1 MKTQSP
7 SAKNKHENIPVLE
20 MTCAACANA
29 VENAVKKV
37 TGVENAS
44 VNFASKQL
52 QVSYDPVVVQPAEM
66 QKAVQAAGY
75 DLIINSPNAA
85 KEQEKYELEAY
96 RVLRRD
102 TLLAGLLSIP
112 VVLIGMV
119 FMHMPYAN
127 YIMMVLSAPVVFWFG
142 RRFFTNA
149 LKQATFGQANMD
161 TLVALST
168 GIAFIFSAF
177 NTFYPVFFEKQGLEA
192 HVYFEAAA
200 VVVFFIL
207 LGKMLEHGA
216 KARGSEALKKLMGLQ
231 PKTVHIRRAGE
242 EQEIGIEL
250 VMPGDEV
257 LVRPGEKIA
266 VDGAVVSGR
275 SYVDES
281 MISGEP
287 VAVEKTVGEP
297 VYAGTINQKGSFS
310 FKAKNVGA
318 DTLLAQIIKSVQEAQ
333 GSKAPVQRLVD
344 KIAGVFVPVVIGIA
358 ILTFVVWMIFGGE
371 HALTHALLASITVL
385 VIACPCALGLA
396 TPTAI
401 IAGVGKAAEYGVLIR
416 DAESLETARKVNTV
430 VLDKTGTITRGKP
443 SAENWHWLEDG
454 TKRRLSVLYE
464 LENAS
469 EHPLA
474 AAIAT
479 HLRGQERQELILT
492 DFESITGKGVSAKL
506 TGQTY
511 RVGSLSW
518 LKDLGL
524 QIPEQRRADIEKWQ
538 NNAQT
543 VVFFA
548 ENDTL
553 LAFIGISDPLKP
565 TSAEAIEQL
574 HKAGV
579 EVHLLSGDN
588 EKSALA
594 VARQVGIKNVKAG
607 VMPSEKADYIK
618 ALQAQGK
625 VVAMVGDGIND
636 AEALAVADLGVAMG
650 HGSDIALDVA
660 GMALLSSDLKSLP
673 KALGLSRR
681 TVATIRQ
688 NLFWAFV
695 YNLIGIP
702 LAAGVMYPVN
712 GFLLNPMVAGAAM
725 ALSSVSVVTNS
736 LRLRW

>member
-1 MKTQSP
+1 MKTTSP

-20 MTCAACANA
+20 MTCAACAYA
-29 VENAVKKV
+29 VETTVKKV
-37 TGVENAS
+37 AGVEDAS
-44 VNFASKQL
+44 VNFATKQL
-52 QVSYDPVVVQPAEM
+52 QVSYNPEVVQPAEL

-75 DLIINSPNAA
+75 DLIINTPNAA
-85 KEQEKYELEAY
+85 AEQEKYELEAY
-96 RVLRRD
+96 QVLRRD
-102 TLLAGLLSIP
+102 TLLAGLLSVP

-119 FMHMPYAN
+119 FMHMPHAN
-127 YIMMVLSAPVVFWFG
+127 YIMMALSAPVVFWFG
-142 RRFFTNA
+142 RRFFVNA
-149 LKQATFGQANMD
+149 WKQASYGKANMD

-168 GIAFIFSAF
+168 GIAFVFSAF
-177 NTFYPVFFEKQGLEA
+177 NTFYPTFFEKRGLEA

-231 PKTVHIRRAGE
+231 PKTVRIRRAGE
-242 EQEIGIEL
+242 EQEIGIEAVL
-250 VMPGDEV
+250 PGDEV

-281 MISGEP
+281 MISGEL
-287 VAVEKTVGEP
+287 VAVEKATGDL
-297 VYAGTINQKGSFS
+297 VYAGTINQKGGFS

-318 DTLLAQIIKSVQEAQ
+318 DTLLAQIIRSVQEAQ
-333 GSKAPVQRLVD
+333 GSKAPVQKLVD
-344 KIAGVFVPVVIGIA
+344 KIAGIFVPVVIGIA
-358 ILTFVVWMIFGGE
+358 ILTFVVWMVFGGE
-371 HALTHALLASITVL
+371 NALTHALLSSITVL

-401 IAGVGKAAEYGVLIR
+401 IAGVGKAAEYGILIR
-416 DAESLETARKVNTV
+416 DAESLETARKVDTV

-443 SAENWHWLEDG
+443 SAENWQWLEEA

-474 AAIAT
+474 AAIAEY
-479 HLRGQERQELILT
+479 LREKQRQELILT
-492 DFESITGKGVSAKL
+492 DFESITGKGVLAKL
-506 TGQTY
+506 IGHTY
-511 RVGSLSW
+511 RAGSLTW
-518 LKDLGL
+518 LTDLGL
-524 QIPEQRRADIEKWQ
+524 QIPQKYRTEIENWQ
-538 NNAQT
+538 NDAQT

-548 ENDTL
+548 ENDTV
-553 LAFIGISDPLKP
+553 LAFIGIADPLKP
-565 TSAEAIEQL
+565 TSAEAIQQL
-574 HKAGV
+574 QKAGV

-588 EKSALA
+588 EKSAQA
-594 VARQVGIKNVKAG
+594 VARRVGISNVKAG
-607 VMPSEKADYIK
+607 VMPSEKAAYIK

-636 AEALAVADLGVAMG
+636 AEALAVAELGVAMG

-673 KALGLSRR
+673 KALRLSRR

-702 LAAGVMYPVN
+702 LAAGVLYPMN
-712 GFLLNPMVAGAAM
+712 GFLLNPMLAGGAM
-725 ALSSVSVVTNS
+725 ALSSVTVVMNS

>member
-1 MKTQSP
+1 MKTTSP

-20 MTCAACANA
+20 MTCAACAYA
-29 VENAVKKV
+29 VETTVKKV
-37 TGVENAS
+37 AGVEDAS
-44 VNFASKQL
+44 VNFATKQL
-52 QVSYDPVVVQPAEM
+52 QVSYDPMVVQPAEL

-75 DLIINSPNAA
+75 DLIINTPNAA
-85 KEQEKYELEAY
+85 AEQEKYELEAY
-96 RVLRRD
+96 QVLRRD
-102 TLLAGLLSIP
+102 TLLAGLLSVP

-127 YIMMVLSAPVVFWFG
+127 YIMMALSAPVVFWFG
-142 RRFFTNA
+142 RRFFVNA
-149 LKQATFGQANMD
+149 WKQASYGKANMD

-168 GIAFIFSAF
+168 GIAFVFSAF
-177 NTFYPVFFEKQGLEA
+177 NTFYPTFFEKRGLEA

-231 PKTVHIRRAGE
+231 PKTVRIRRAGE
-242 EQEIGIEL
+242 EQEISIEAVL
-250 VMPGDEV
+250 PGDEV

-266 VDGAVVSGR
+266 VDVAVVSGR

-287 VAVEKTVGEP
+287 VAVEKATGDL
-297 VYAGTINQKGSFS
+297 VYAGTINQKGGFS

-318 DTLLAQIIKSVQEAQ
+318 DTLLAQIIRSVQEAQ
-333 GSKAPVQRLVD
+333 GSKAPVQKLVD
-344 KIAGVFVPVVIGIA
+344 KIAGTFVPVVIGIA
-358 ILTFVVWMIFGGE
+358 ILTFVVWMVFGGE
-371 HALTHALLASITVL
+371 NALTHALLSSITVL

-401 IAGVGKAAEYGVLIR
+401 IAGVGKAAEYGILIR
-416 DAESLETARKVNTV
+416 DAESLETARKVDTV

-443 SAENWHWLEDG
+443 SAENWQWLEEA

-474 AAIAT
+474 AAIAEY
-479 HLRGQERQELILT
+479 LREKERQELILT
-492 DFESITGKGVSAKL
+492 DFESITGKGVLAKL
-506 TGQTY
+506 IGHTY
-511 RVGSLSW
+511 RAGSLTW
-518 LKDLGL
+518 LTDLGL
-524 QIPEQRRADIEKWQ
+524 QIPQKHRTEIENWQ
-538 NNAQT
+538 NDAQT

-548 ENDTL
+548 ENDTVL
-553 LAFIGISDPLKP
+553 TFIGIADPLKP
-565 TSAEAIEQL
+565 TSAEAIQQL
-574 HKAGV
+574 QKAGV

-588 EKSALA
+588 EKSAQA
-594 VARQVGIKNVKAG
+594 VARQVGISNVKAG
-607 VMPSEKADYIK
+607 VMPSEKAAYIK

-636 AEALAVADLGVAMG
+636 AEALAVAELGVAMG

-673 KALGLSRR
+673 KALRLSRR

-702 LAAGVMYPVN
+702 LAAGVLYPMN
-712 GFLLNPMVAGAAM
+712 GFLLNPMLAGGAM
-725 ALSSVSVVTNS
+725 ALSSVTVVMNS